1 MRSLWTRSRESR
13 QHGGRV
19 SVASEVTRNAT
30 FPAGYT
36 TQPNKKYWAS
46 SISPISN
53 HIEKARQNK
62 ILGKTLLPPPPSPK
76 HEEPKECILKTIE
89 TIVVPASWTTVPCR
103 KMSVILKWSG
113 KLFIIWLCP
122 PPSSRASLT
131 VRILRYEIEKGL
143 RAVYPR
149 PYSSCWSDIA
159 EVAGVASIHPYIRI

>member
-1 MRSLWTRSRESR
+1 MILGQLRMGVRQAKNAPLSTPCHLFIISPPSWPRQFENEENCQNMSSPVKAFKSMRLFKTGDRCMRSLWTRSRESR

-89 TIVVPASWTTVPCR
+89 TIVVPAFWTT
-103 KMSVILKWSG
+103 
-113 KLFIIWLCP
+113 F
-122 PPSSRASLT
+122 
-131 VRILRYEIEKGL
+131 
-143 RAVYPR
+143 
-149 PYSSCWSDIA
+149 
-159 EVAGVASIHPYIRI
+159 